1 MGAGSG
7 DSRTPARLAD
17 GLGVENYPV
26 CSTGRFAPDD
36 WFPRS
41 ASADSAQRD
50 KYGRKFRLRIDQ
62 HQHEEEAG
70 DQDLARGHKESVK
83 TGKRRHSVVVVLR
96 TNTAFTEPTVKWLCG
111 NHASVN
117 VVPLTVQSVMNVMP
131 ASTWMARI
139 QTR

>member
-26 CSTGRFAPDD
+26 CSTGRFAPDG

-50 KYGRKFRLRIDQ
+50 KYRRKFRLRIDR

-70 DQDLARGHKESVK
+70 DQDLARGRKESVK
-83 TGKRRHSVVVVLR
+83 TGKRRRSVVVVLR
-96 TNTAFTEPTVKWLCG
+96 TEHGLDR
-111 NHASVN
+111 
-117 VVPLTVQSVMNVMP
+117 VVVM
-131 ASTWMARI
+131 
-139 QTR
+139 

>member
-26 CSTGRFAPDD
+26 CSTGRFAPDG

-50 KYGRKFRLRIDQ
+50 KYGRKFRQKNER
-62 HQHEEEAG
+62 HQHEEAVT
-70 DQDLARGHKESVK
+70 DQDLARGRKESVK
-83 TGKRRHSVVVVLR
+83 TAKRRRSVVVVLR
-96 TNTAFTEPTVKWLCG
+96 TEHGLDR
-111 NHASVN
+111 
-117 VVPLTVQSVMNVMP
+117 VVVM
-131 ASTWMARI
+131 
-139 QTR
+139 